1 MTTWLLFLAWG
12 ALGLYFLAYF
22 VFRRP
27 RRLLNLV
34 WAAACSG
41 WPVMAAREH
50 RWLAAMPATGV
61 VVVGLGFG
69 LIGLGVVCLY
79 EAQQRRFLR

>member
-1 MTTWLLFLAWG
+1 MTTLLLFGVWG
-12 ALGLYFLAYF
+12 LLGLYFLAHF
-22 VFRRP
+22 AFRKP

-34 WAAACSG
+34 WVTGCIG

-50 RWLAAMPATGV
+50 RWLGGVSATILVVWGV
-61 VVVGLGFG
+61 WGGVVGLVIAG
-69 LIGLGVVCLY
+69 LY